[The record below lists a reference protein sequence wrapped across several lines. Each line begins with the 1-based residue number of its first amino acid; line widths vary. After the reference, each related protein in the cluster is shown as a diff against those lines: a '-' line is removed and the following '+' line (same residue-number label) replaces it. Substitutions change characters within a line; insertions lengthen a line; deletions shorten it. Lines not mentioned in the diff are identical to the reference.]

1 MRQKKKWQKR
11 ELSRTIVIHCV
22 NAMTAVLVWAVL
34 LKTAGAAFGW
44 AVELSDVAQRIDAGA
59 FRDCVRL
66 WKISIPASCTY
77 IDATALPD
85 NGHLTIVCPAGSY
98 AETFAAENGYH
109 CITQ

>member
-44 AVELSDVAQRIDAGA
+44 AVELSDVLTFTAAAFGGELLLLAFKRIFAKEETG
-59 FRDCVRL
+59 
-66 WKISIPASCTY
+66 
-77 IDATALPD
+77 
-85 NGHLTIVCPAGSY
+85 NG
-98 AETFAAENGYH
+98 ENL
-109 CITQ
+109 